1 MPKLYSGCVYK
12 DPPARGGPQGV
23 EDLSSYAL
31 ERMVLTGLPVKESH
45 SGDTIGSVTEEWSDP
60 SGSKH
65 VTFSINGEE
74 HPVVEMGLKTQI
86 LNELSLS
93 HVVGSPPVPLEVSV
107 CSRGRRPGTVIS
119 RQSPEE
125 YKRMTFL
132 QEQSTEN
139 ETTNPAPTLAPIVMA
154 SNNAMDPANQSSLP
168 AAVSPAVAAAQAQA
182 QTQGS
187 ALQEPE
193 SQGQGQ
199 ATGQTEDQTSSAV
212 NLAATD
218 PNRYME
224 IFRSVID
231 KLDEGDKK
239 IFIDRQLE
247 DMKQRAEIQQELDKA
262 KAESA
267 KMQASHQANLETTM
281 RTIRNFFIQ
290 GADQNA
296 HDGMTNESVSALEG
310 ALKANPELQAPIGQL
325 VQCAARRTTT
335 AESNFQTHQK
345 ATEQSAAEKEL
356 FDRMR
361 GVMRDQAE
369 PTYDYHGFEQTTN
382 KRPLVSQNANAAT
395 APPAK
400 RAKTNSFE
408 AELALIAGGMRS
420 SLPTRPGN
428 IGAKEQF
435 PAR

>member
-1 MPKLYSGCVYK
+1 
-12 DPPARGGPQGV
+12 
-23 EDLSSYAL
+23 
-31 ERMVLTGLPVKESH
+31 
-45 SGDTIGSVTEEWSDP
+45 
-60 SGSKH
+60 
-65 VTFSINGEE
+65 
-74 HPVVEMGLKTQI
+74 
-86 LNELSLS
+86 
-93 HVVGSPPVPLEVSV
+93 
-107 CSRGRRPGTVIS
+107 
-119 RQSPEE
+119 
-125 YKRMTFL
+125 
-132 QEQSTEN
+132 
-139 ETTNPAPTLAPIVMA
+139 MA

-168 AAVSPAVAAAQAQA
+168 AAVSPQTAAAQTLGQDPAQV
-182 QTQGS
+182 QNTSPSGS
-187 ALQEPE
+187 APQ
-193 SQGQGQ
+193 Q
-199 ATGQTEDQTSSAV
+199 AETTAASDAATTSSSV

-218 PNRYME
+218 PDKYME
-224 IFRSVID
+224 VFRGIVAGLSED
-231 KLDEGDKK
+231 DKK
-239 IFIDRQLE
+239 IFIDQQL
-247 DMKQRAEIQQELDKA
+247 DNMRQRAEIQQELDKA

-290 GADQNA
+290 GADQNT

-369 PTYDYHGFEQTTN
+369 PTYNYHGFEQTSN
-382 KRPLVSQNANAAT
+382 KRPLVSENANSAQNV
-395 APPAK
+395 APPVK
-400 RAKTNSFE
+400 KQKTNSFE
-408 AELALIAGGMRS
+408 AELALIAGGMKNSRV
-420 SLPTRPGN
+420 PMRPGN

>member
-45 SGDTIGSVTEEWSDP
+45 SGATVGSVTEEWSDP
-60 SGSKH
+60 RGSKH
-65 VTFSINGEE
+65 VTFSIDGEH

-93 HVVGSPPVPLEVSV
+93 HMVGSPPVPLEVSV

-119 RQSPEE
+119 RQSPGE
-125 YKRMTFL
+125 YKRNTFL

-139 ETTNPAPTLAPIVMA
+139 KKTNPSPPFAPVVMA

-168 AAVSPAVAAAQAQA
+168 AAVSPAVVAEQAQA
-182 QTQGS
+182 QGNAPQQSQVQEQGL
-187 ALQEPE
+187 AA
-193 SQGQGQ
+193 GQGENQ
-199 ATGQTEDQTSSAV
+199 ASSAV

-218 PNRYME
+218 PSRYME

-290 GADQNA
+290 GADQNS

-310 ALKANPELQAPIGQL
+310 ALKAHPDLQAPIGQL

-369 PTYDYHGFEQTTN
+369 PTYSYHGFEQNTNN
-382 KRPLVSQNANAAT
+382 KRPLVSENANAAM
-395 APPAK
+395 APPTK

-408 AELALIAGGMRS
+408 AELALIAGGMRT
-420 SLPTRPGN
+420 SLPMKPSN

-435 PAR
+435 PVR